1 MRIFSKKELA
11 YLEKLKERNAQLIRG
26 KDLTEKSERELF
38 YHGLSNHVSDNE
50 RKMRQRIR
58 DKVSMAIVDLV
69 LAGCAGVVPD
79 KKLRKQGVR
88 EVSGIFDD
96 VRTYM
101 LLQMACGENNG

>member
-11 YLEKLKERNAQLIRG
+11 YLEKLKERNAQLIHG
-26 KDLTEKSERELF
+26 KDLTETSKRELF
-38 YHGLSNHVSDNE
+38 YQCLSNPMNAAE

>member
-1 MRIFSKKELA
+1 MRIFSKKELE
-11 YLEKLKERNAQLIRG
+11 YLEKLKQRNAQLIRG
-26 KDLTEKSERELF
+26 EDLTEKSKRELF
-38 YHGLSNHVSDNE
+38 YQGLSNPMNAAE

-58 DKVSMAIVDLV
+58 DKVSIAIVDLV

-88 EVSGIFDD
+88 DVSGIFDD

-101 LLQMACGENNG
+101 LLQMVCGEYNG